1 MKTWGVLLL
10 LVFTGCAT
18 SLPEEHH
25 SKYRFP
31 SDRVYVNLPTGAD
44 ANRHYEVLGWVKSRA
59 EFATFEQDIQNNP
72 ALCRNY
78 YNKAAR
84 ELLKQADGVGA
95 DAVIQVRSVVMLLN
109 GKFETYPTPECA
121 DDGQSGEILL
131 RGIAIRYKAATD
143 RPSGVSAGAV
153 SVGVPSAPP
162 MTAP

>member
-31 SDRVYVNLPTGAD
+31 SERVYVNLPTGQD
-44 ANRHYEVLGWVKSRA
+44 ANRPYEVLGWVKSRA
-59 EFATFEQDIQNNP
+59 EFPTFEQATQNNP

-84 ELLKQADGVGA
+84 ELLRQADGVGA

-109 GKFETYPTPECA
+109 GKFETYSTPECA

-131 RGIAIRYKAATD
+131 RGIAIHYKAATAI
-143 RPSGVSAGAV
+143 PSSTA
-153 SVGVPSAPP
+153 PSTPP